1 MNADGARDQRGRRM
15 IRLAQVLLIVAAL
28 GLWVASRLPWV
39 VVTSFEGLGQPKTIT
54 LSGSTWSTA
63 LLPLALLLLASA
75 IAVLAVRGWPLRVL
89 AILVAAVSGLTGYL
103 AIAQWVVRDVA
114 VRAAGL
120 AEVTVASLVGSER
133 HYWGA
138 VLTLAAA
145 VLTLLAAALLIRSA
159 GAGKGSTTKYVA
171 PAARRAAAR
180 QTPDEQL
187 VQPDP
192 GEGTVSER
200 MIWDALDD
208 GRDPTVTDPEPE
220 GAPGGAVGDES
231 DREGR

>member
-1 MNADGARDQRGRRM
+1 M
-15 IRLAQVLLIVAAL
+15 IRLAQLLLILAAL
-28 GLWVASRLPWV
+28 GLWVASRLTWV
-39 VVTSFEGLGQPKTIT
+39 VVTSFEGLGQPKTVT

-75 IAVLAVRGWPLRVL
+75 VAVLAVRGWPLRVL

-103 AIAQWVVRDVA
+103 AISQWVVRDVA
-114 VRAAGL
+114 VRGAGL

-138 VLTLAAA
+138 VMTLAAA
-145 VLTLLAAALLIRSA
+145 VLTLLAAAFLIRSA
-159 GAGKGSTTKYVA
+159 GAGKGTTTKYVA
-171 PAARRAAAR
+171 PAARREAAR

-187 VQPDP
+187 APP
-192 GEGTVSER
+192 TSGEATVSER
-200 MIWDALDD
+200 MIWDALDE
-208 GRDPTVTDPEPE
+208 GRDPTVTDGDSDE
-220 GAPGGAVGDES
+220 AVGGES